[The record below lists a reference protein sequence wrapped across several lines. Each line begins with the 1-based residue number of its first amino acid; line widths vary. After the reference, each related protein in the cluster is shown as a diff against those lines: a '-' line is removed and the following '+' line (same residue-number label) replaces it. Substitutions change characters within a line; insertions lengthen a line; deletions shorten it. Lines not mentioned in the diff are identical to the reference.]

1 MVELQKPLPFHSKWW
16 LTNMISLYYKGIVL
30 KDKQAMSKA
39 IACTKHHTE
48 VHFHRKACWDY
59 PITDYVVT
67 FLCGTLNCNE
77 DIRKNNKK
85 FLIPLYKQLKE
96 IYRELRLDN
105 LIIDLQ
111 LYKIEGKWW

>member
-1 MVELQKPLPFHSKWW
+1 MVKLQKALPFRSKWW
-16 LTNMISLYYKGIVL
+16 LTNMISLFYKGIVL
-30 KDKQAMSKA
+30 KDKQALSQA
-39 IACTKHHTE
+39 IACANYSIE
-48 VHFHRKACWDY
+48 FHNNNKVCWDY

-67 FLCGTLNCNE
+67 FLCGDLNCNE
-77 DIRKNNKK
+77 YLRKNKK
-85 FLIPLYKQLKE
+85 FLIPLYKKLKE